1 MNAVVAVENKKGERL
16 ELTKDPDY
24 IIGQIDG
31 LGPPTAQINTSK
43 MVGYD
48 GETFWIKAPRYLY
61 LFSGGCGRQPHPA
74 VQIYP

>member
-43 MVGYD
+43 MVGLSL
-48 GETFWIKAPRYLY
+48 I
-61 LFSGGCGRQPHPA
+61 H
-74 VQIYP
+74 I